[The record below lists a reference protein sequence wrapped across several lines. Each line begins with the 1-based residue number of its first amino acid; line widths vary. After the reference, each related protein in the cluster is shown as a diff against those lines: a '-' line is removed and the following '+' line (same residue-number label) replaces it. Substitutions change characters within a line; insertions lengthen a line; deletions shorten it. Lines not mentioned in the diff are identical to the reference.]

1 MEINNPRQ
9 LAREAIKASPAALWS
24 ENERFVANL
33 RQRFNAASHCSSSN
47 SSTETKCF
55 NREQL
60 QRIHLEYR
68 SCYCAEFTD
77 ALLIAQYQSYQLR
90 LV

>member
-9 LAREAIKASPAALWS
+9 LAREAIKASIPAALWS

-33 RQRFNAASHCSSSN
+33 RQRLMQHPIATHPVIQALRQSA
-47 SSTETKCF
+47 F

-68 SCYCAEFTD
+68 YA
-77 ALLIAQYQSYQLR
+77 IVQSLQMHY
-90 LV
+90 